1 VNTVKDSMHGVQGA
15 GFINVA
21 VNDVEGGQ
29 GAGFANVSRGSM
41 DEIQGAGFLNVTLK
55 DAHGVQGAGFL
66 NLTGGNM
73 EGGQGSG
80 LLNVTKGDFNG
91 GQIAG
96 FLNTTG
102 GTHSGFQAAGFLNVA
117 KTLKGVQIG
126 IINVADSI
134 EDGAQFGLLSFS
146 RNDYKRLD
154 LIGSETFYGQ
164 MNIKLG
170 MKHFYN
176 IFSAGTRLENSDF
189 IWALG
194 YGLGTSFDLSEKVD
208 LSLEGITYHVN
219 EGAFWTSQWNN
230 LNKINA
236 GLSYK
241 LNKNLAVYGGGS
253 LNIHLSKMYD
263 SDSQTFTS
271 TAAPY
276 SKYTEVVG
284 NTQVQIYPGFN
295 FGISI
300 I

>member
-1 VNTVKDSMHGVQGA
+1 M
-15 GFINVA
+15 
-21 VNDVEGGQ
+21 
-29 GAGFANVSRGSM
+29 
-41 DEIQGAGFLNVTLK
+41 
-55 DAHGVQGAGFL
+55 
-66 NLTGGNM
+66 
-73 EGGQGSG
+73 
-80 LLNVTKGDFNG
+80 
-91 GQIAG
+91 
-96 FLNTTG
+96 
-102 GTHSGFQAAGFLNVA
+102 
-117 KTLKGVQIG
+117 
-126 IINVADSI
+126 ADSI

-146 RNDYKRLD
+146 RNGYKRLD

-263 SDSQTFTS
+263 SGQSNIYFHCSPLLQIHRS
-271 TAAPY
+271 
-276 SKYTEVVG
+276 SRKILKYKF
-284 NTQVQIYPGFN
+284 IRA
-295 FGISI
+295 SI
-300 I
+300 LE